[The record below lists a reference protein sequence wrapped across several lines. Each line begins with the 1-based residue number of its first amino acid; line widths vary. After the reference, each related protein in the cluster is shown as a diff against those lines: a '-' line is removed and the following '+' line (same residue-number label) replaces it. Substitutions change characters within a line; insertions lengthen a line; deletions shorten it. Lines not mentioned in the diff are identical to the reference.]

1 MYCLVTTDEIIVF
14 YLGIWLA
21 VSLLCRVGHVLWP
34 RSFINS
40 YEDSPCFAYENVVRT
55 LRPIRRVHILTFKKT
70 WKWAWSW
77 SRDAFLNSGPVIS
90 LKHIKCQIC
99 YAS

>member
-1 MYCLVTTDEIIVF
+1 MMYCLVTTDEIIVF

-21 VSLLCRVGHVLWP
+21 VSLLCRVGHVQWP

-55 LRPIRRVHILTFKKT
+55 LRPIRRVHIQENMEMGVVMVT
-70 WKWAWSW
+70 
-77 SRDAFLNSGPVIS
+77 
-90 LKHIKCQIC
+90 
-99 YAS
+99 